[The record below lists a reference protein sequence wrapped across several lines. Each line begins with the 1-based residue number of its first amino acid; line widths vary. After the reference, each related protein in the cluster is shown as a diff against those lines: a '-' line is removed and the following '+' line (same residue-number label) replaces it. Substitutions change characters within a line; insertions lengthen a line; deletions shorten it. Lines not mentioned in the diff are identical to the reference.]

1 MRFDIMRGRSRPPTR
16 ISEQQMFL
24 HMVKRQTQVI
34 EHIVDQHA
42 KEVVALEQIAVVLL
56 TMLQEL
62 KN

>member
-1 MRFDIMRGRSRPPTR
+1 
-16 ISEQQMFL
+16 MFL